1 MGVGGRRIAPLCHHP
16 MTAPA
21 PDPHSRPRPRVL
33 LAEDDVRLARAFAR
47 RLEAEHLAV
56 DVVGSVI
63 EAREQEQRGEYAC
76 LVFDRLLPDG
86 DVIDLVREIDE
97 RADHP
102 PIVLVSAVADQEDR
116 VLGLRAGADDYV
128 GKPVHLEEL
137 AARVTRLVGAIA
149 EAGPDGASRVSLGEV
164 IVDPVRRQ
172 ARIEGEPLLLPLPQ
186 LLILYTLMGR
196 AERVVGADEL
206 LAACIECDD
215 DTVTRGS
222 LPAHMDALSRA
233 LDGHLVIE
241 KAPRRGY
248 RIRTGPGPVAPSLP
262 RRLIRRVV
270 GRPVLSS

>member
-1 MGVGGRRIAPLCHHP
+1 

-21 PDPHSRPRPRVL
+21 PDPHPRPRPRIL
-33 LAEDDVRLARAFAR
+33 LAEDDVRLAGAFAR

-56 DVVGSVI
+56 DVVGSVT
-63 EAREQEQRGEYAC
+63 EAREEEQRGVYAC

-86 DVIDLVREIDE
+86 DVLDLVRELDE

-149 EAGPDGASRVSLGEV
+149 DAGPDGVTRLALGPV
-164 IVDPVRRQ
+164 VLDPARRQ
-172 ARIEGEPLLLPLPQ
+172 VRVDGELLLLPLPQ
-186 LLILYTLMGR
+186 LLILQRLMGR
-196 AERVVGADEL
+196 PERAVAADDL

-215 DTVTRGS
+215 DTVTRSS
-222 LPAHMDALSRA
+222 LPAHVDALARA

-248 RIRTGPGPVAPSLP
+248 LVRSGPGPVAPSLP